1 MKIALTPGRAQGL
14 VIAALLATAAAAAG
28 VAAGDGAKGAAASP
42 AAKPKWLTISGLW
55 DGTTAPWVV
64 GSASGRGW
72 IALPRFSQGAMG
84 LALGSLRRTGGRL
97 TFAKAVLAAQGPM
110 FIVGSQLFFH
120 LPSVSGFPGELQEAN
135 LLANGTVGTP
145 RAIPDDPEKI
155 PPQQLHPVVGTA
167 LPVGD
172 RLVWLLTGA
181 KMTEGGSVARSYLW
195 ACCSTTGELRE
206 LTRFIKQGG
215 RSVFRLGLDS
225 KKRPWLAW
233 LHFSR
238 GSSVGSVQL
247 LELDRETLAPRT
259 PRATTLP
266 GTAATGFE
274 LSCATF
280 CRVVMSELSSGDL
293 LSSSP
298 RDRSPIRMASG
309 TRASPATLLAVSDL
323 SGRLAAAYVAPRPAT
338 TQVHEIEVVRGDAR
352 GLHPRHVGEVDLPDA
367 IGPSY
372 DLYQNAYA
380 TFVPGGLVFYAFYY
394 PGGTKT
400 RVLAGLL
407 RFGG

>member
-1 MKIALTPGRAQGL
+1 
-14 VIAALLATAAAAAG
+14 

-55 DGTTAPWVV
+55 DGVTAPWVV
-64 GSASGRGW
+64 DSASGRGW
-72 IALPRFSQGAMG
+72 IGLPRFSQGGMG
-84 LALGSLRRTGGRL
+84 LALSSLRRTGGKL

-120 LPSVSGFPGELQEAN
+120 LPSVSGFPGELQEAD

-145 RAIPDDPEKI
+145 RAVPDDPEKI
-155 PPQQLHPVVGTA
+155 PPQQLRPAVGTA

-172 RLVWLLTGA
+172 RLVWLLSGA
-181 KMTEGGSVARSYLW
+181 KMTEGGNVARTYLW

-215 RSVFRLGLDS
+215 RNVFQLGLDS
-225 KKRPWLAW
+225 KKQLWLAW
-233 LHFSR
+233 LHFS
-238 GSSVGSVQL
+238 GGAGVGSVKL

-266 GTAATGFE
+266 GDAATGFE
-274 LSCATF
+274 LSCAAF

-298 RDRSPIRMASG
+298 RDRSPIRMPQAAALIRRTCSPSP
-309 TRASPATLLAVSDL
+309 TSPAASQWPTLPLAVVTPSRL
-323 SGRLAAAYVAPRPAT
+323 RCTRSKSSVATAEARALAAWVRSISPTPSGPQT
-338 TQVHEIEVVRGDAR
+338 TC
-352 GLHPRHVGEVDLPDA
+352 
-367 IGPSY
+367 
-372 DLYQNAYA
+372 
-380 TFVPGGLVFYAFYY
+380 T
-394 PGGTKT
+394 
-400 RVLAGLL
+400 
-407 RFGG
+407 